1 MIVKLCVGMH
11 VLPTQKLGVGM
22 HVLPTQK
29 LSAAI
34 SQGPWSGIRLLMSVS
49 SSEIFL

>member
-29 LSAAI
+29 LSVVI
-34 SQGPWSGIRLLMSVS
+34 SQRSMDDGAAWTSD
-49 SSEIFL
+49 F

>member
-22 HVLPTQK
+22 HVPPTQK
-29 LSAAI
+29 LSVAI
-34 SQGPWSGIRLLMSVS
+34 SQRSMVRQPTSDELELK
-49 SSEIFL
+49 

>member
-29 LSAAI
+29 LGVVI
-34 SQGPWSGIRLLMSVS
+34 SQRSMDDEAAWASD
-49 SSEIFL
+49 F